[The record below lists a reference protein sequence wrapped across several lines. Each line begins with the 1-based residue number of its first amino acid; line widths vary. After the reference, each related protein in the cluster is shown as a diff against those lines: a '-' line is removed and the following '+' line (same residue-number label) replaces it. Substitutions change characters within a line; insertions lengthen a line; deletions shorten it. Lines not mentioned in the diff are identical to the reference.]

1 MRTRDLVLR
10 TGAVLD
16 IPPRTA
22 RLLTILGAI
31 GVITIVVESLVG
43 NRLETV
49 EVDKIIH
56 FMGYATLAVVFV
68 LSLRPRWCLTALV
81 GLALLSYLIEIL
93 QPLNLR
99 SFDLGDAIANTLGLA
114 TGALLGLVIRF
125 AYGYIRT
132 ELESKRIRRSLIT
145 LRQGTTIV
153 RQGELIERFFVIK
166 VGRVALYHES
176 NGEQVEVAQL
186 GAGEMFGLLPEI
198 LKIPQPTTVVALTP
212 VQIYPLDYD
221 ELIEDVGG
229 HKQPLGI
236 VLRYMGFKLGELGET
251 IVKLK
256 GSGNDLTLE

>member
-10 TGAVLD
+10 SGAVLD

-22 RLLTILGAI
+22 RLLALVGAI

-43 NRLETV
+43 NRLETI

-56 FMGYATLAVVFV
+56 FMGYTTLAVVFV
-68 LSLRPRWCLTALV
+68 LSLRPRWCIPALV
-81 GLALLSYLIEIL
+81 GLALLSYSIEIL

-99 SFDLGDAIANTLGLA
+99 SVDVGDAIANTLGLA

-125 AYGYIRT
+125 SYGYIRT

-221 ELIEDVGG
+221 ELIENVGG

-236 VLRYMGFKLGELGET
+236 VLRYMASKLGELGET
-251 IVKLK
+251 IVKMNS
-256 GSGNDLTLE
+256 GSL

>member
-22 RLLTILGAI
+22 SLLGTVAAI

-43 NRLETV
+43 NRLETI
-49 EVDKIIH
+49 EVDKILH
-56 FMGYATLAVVFV
+56 FMGYASLAVVFL
-68 LSLRPRWCLTALV
+68 LSLRPKFCIPTLV

-93 QPLNLR
+93 QPLNMR
-99 SFDLGDAIANTLGLA
+99 SLDVGDAIANTLGLV

-125 AYGYIRT
+125 SYGYIRT
-132 ELESKRIRRSLIT
+132 ELESKRMRRSLIT
-145 LRQGTTIV
+145 LGQGTTIV
-153 RQGELIERFFVIK
+153 RQGELIDRFFVIK
-166 VGRVALYHES
+166 MGLVALYQES

-186 GAGEMFGLLPEI
+186 GTGEMFGLLAEI

-212 VQIYPLDYD
+212 VVQIYPLDYD
-221 ELIEDVGG
+221 ELIKDFGG

-236 VLRYMGFKLGELGET
+236 LLRYMASKLGELGET
-251 IVKLK
+251 IVQVKNP
-256 GSGNDLTLE
+256 GNDLT

>member
-1 MRTRDLVLR
+1 
-10 TGAVLD
+10 
-16 IPPRTA
+16 
-22 RLLTILGAI
+22 
-31 GVITIVVESLVG
+31 
-43 NRLETV
+43 LETV

-56 FMGYATLAVVFV
+56 FMGYTTLAVVFV

-93 QPLNLR
+93 QPLNMR
-99 SFDLGDAIANTLGLA
+99 SVDVGDAIANTLGLA

-166 VGRVALYHES
+166 VGLVALYHES

-198 LKIPQPTTVVALTP
+198 LKIPQPTTVIALTP

-236 VLRYMGFKLGELGET
+236 VLRYMASKLGELGET
-251 IVKLK
+251 IVKMNS
-256 GSGNDLTLE
+256 GSL